1 MKADSRLTLPRG
13 PVASVSK
20 ATASEGAAVKDRPQ
34 RKLGAQETQPK
45 DAGPG
50 SQEPPSGSGF
60 DALLNRVFDF
70 FSSLRL
76 TVVCL
81 GIGLLLVF
89 AGTIAQVDLGL
100 YKAQNDYFRSFFVWW
115 GPAGASWKLPVFP
128 AGYLVGSVLLI
139 NLVTAHFKRFRFTIN
154 KLGIWMVHFGLILLL
169 LGQFMT
175 DMLARESF
183 LHLREASVHGAPKN
197 YSESPTQQELA
208 IIDTTEPDLDTV
220 VAVPQGILSR
230 QGDVRVSELPFAV
243 RVQRFYANAQVDNK
257 APNST
262 APGAATQG
270 IGPEATVKELPRVT
284 AMNTRDV
291 PAAVVEIVTPQGSLG
306 TWLVSE
312 MLKGTQGFTFNHH
325 TYELM
330 MRLRRYYKPFSLQLL
345 EFRFDRYAGTDVA
358 KNFSSRVLLQRPDT
372 GESREVLIKM
382 NEPLRYGGETFY
394 QADWD
399 HEDEKGTVLQVVH
412 NPSWLTPYFSCVL
425 VGLGLVV
432 QFAIGL
438 FGFTFKRKTA
448 AS

>member
-13 PVASVSK
+13 AAASVSK
-20 ATASEGAAVKDRPQ
+20 TTAVEETAVKDRH
-34 RKLGAQETQPK
+34 QPK
-45 DAGPG
+45 TGTQEIQAKGSVPG
-50 SQEPPSGSGF
+50 SQEPPGGGGFF
-60 DALLNRVFDF
+60 DALLNLVFDF

-81 GIGLLLVF
+81 AIGLVLVF

-115 GPAGASWKLPVFP
+115 GPAGVSWKLPVFP

-183 LHLREASVHGAPKN
+183 LHLREQGPAKN

-208 IIDTTEPDLDTV
+208 VVDTTEPDLDTV
-220 VAVPQGILSR
+220 VAIPQGVLSR
-230 QGDVRVSELPFAV
+230 QGDVRAPELPFTV

-270 IGPEATVKELPRVT
+270 IGPQATVKELPRVT
-284 AMNTRDV
+284 AMNNRDV
-291 PAAVVEIVTPQGSLG
+291 PAAIVEVVTPQGSLG

-312 MLKGTQGFTFNHH
+312 MLKGTQGFTWNHH

-345 EFRFDRYAGTDVA
+345 EFRHDIYPGTDIP

-372 GESREVLIKM
+372 GESREILIKM
-382 NEPLRYGGETFY
+382 NEPLRYAGETFY

-399 HEDEKGTVLQVVH
+399 HEDDKGTILQVVH

-432 QFAIGL
+432 QFAISL
-438 FGFTFKRKTA
+438 LGFTFKRKTA
-448 AS
+448 